1 VQLTHPMRA
10 SMRYPWPDAFPVHV
24 GEHLVEQRGE
34 DALILR
40 GSGEISPEEA
50 RLLIAMD
57 REQAR
62 RNGYSLVIIDATR
75 ISGIDAAARHA
86 MFDEMKQHTGYLGST
101 AVFGLKGPLIWLMG
115 LIMRGVALL
124 GRHFDDEFHVCANED
139 EAWSFLR
146 KRRALRQRQANERAR
161 KT

>member
-1 VQLTHPMRA
+1 
-10 SMRYPWPDAFPVHV
+10 MRYPWPSEFPVHI
-24 GEHLVEQRGE
+24 GKHLVEQAE
-34 DALILR
+34 PDVLILR
-40 GSGEISPEEA
+40 GSGEISAEEA

-62 RNGYSLVIIDATR
+62 RNGYSLIVIDATR
-75 ISGIDAAARHA
+75 ILGIDAAARHA
-86 MFDEMKQHTGYLGST
+86 MFDEMKQHAGYLGST
-101 AVFGLKGPLIWLMG
+101 AVIGLNGPMIWLMG

-146 KRRALRQRQANERAR
+146 KRRSLRQRQATERAR
-161 KT
+161 SR